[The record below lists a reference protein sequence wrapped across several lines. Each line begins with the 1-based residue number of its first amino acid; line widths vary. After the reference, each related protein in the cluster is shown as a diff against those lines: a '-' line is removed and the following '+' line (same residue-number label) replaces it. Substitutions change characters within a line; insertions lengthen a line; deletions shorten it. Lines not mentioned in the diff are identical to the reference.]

1 MQTQKDNKKPNTR
14 YTQSYDLFLRLA
26 DKVMSNRPWRKLGLF
41 SYYDAPYFDSE
52 SVFLSPKQV
61 MVAMAKEAA
70 REDKTVVFVMDALE
84 EGSMGF
90 SAEADFRQFMTLF
103 DEAFPDSMKFYF
115 GPADSD
121 KVWLHSLEHLKIP
134 ASWLVKKPYVFAE
147 VLTDASPTGEDW
159 GPGDVSFEDMSGL
172 HEVLVEKLGPPSLT
186 EEVLEKM
193 RKEVASKTRGIG
205 ASDYAGE
212 AIGLLVSPGTAVTHG
227 VKYLGK
233 LLSTVKDRRKKEVK
247 DVYLEWRQ
255 RVDNAYSR
263 DNLDRFF
270 DSTPEYDS
278 RVVAALL
285 QKKPVLVITETRDT
299 LFDAFLPLLLQ
310 NLMDEIGYVPPG
322 KRPRFHTEGEK
333 PASGGTEEEQSD
345 GQTPMDYERAG
356 VDESELPPVTGRLM
370 MTMMEEASAGA
381 EHHAVAGDD
390 SFGGKPRVII
400 LLDAAT
406 HLSNFERSFR
416 SVLRIPE
423 RFPNM
428 SVAASFFTNRE
439 TMTIA
444 LQEGVL
450 EYISNRALVM
460 DLNPALFE
468 AATSKLPVS
477 KKAWLEGRLR
487 EMAGI
492 TSNGG
497 AAFLEYYASADE
509 PWALRVLKKPRLGLA
524 KRVFHWLGRQ
534 K

>member
-1 MQTQKDNKKPNTR
+1 MQTRKDDKEPNSR
-14 YTQSYDLFLRLA
+14 YRQSYDLFARLTSN
-26 DKVMSNRPWRKLGLF
+26 VMSSRPWRKLGLF

-52 SVFLSPKQV
+52 SVYLSPKQV

-84 EGSMGF
+84 EGGMGF
-90 SAEADFRQFMTLF
+90 SAEADFRQFMALF
-103 DEAFPDSMKFYF
+103 DEVFPNSAKFYF
-115 GPADSD
+115 GAADSD
-121 KVWLHSLEHLKIP
+121 KVWLHALERLKIP
-134 ASWLVKKPYVFAE
+134 ASWLVNRPNVFAE
-147 VLTDASPTGEDW
+147 VLSDASATGEDL

-172 HEVLVEKLGPPSLT
+172 HEALVEKLGPPSLT

-193 RKEVASKTRGIG
+193 KKGVATRTRGIG

-212 AIGLLVSPGTAVTHG
+212 AISLLVSPGTAVTHG

-233 LLSTVKDRRKKEVK
+233 LVSTVKGRRKKEVK

-255 RVDNAYSR
+255 RVESAYSHE
-263 DNLDRFF
+263 NLGKFF
-270 DSTPEYDS
+270 DSAPDYNSGLAE
-278 RVVAALL
+278 ALS

-299 LFDAFLPLLLQ
+299 LFDAFLPLLLR
-310 NLMDEIGYVPPG
+310 NLMDEIGYVPPS
-322 KRPRFHTEGEK
+322 KRPRVHIHGEK
-333 PASGGTEEEQSD
+333 PTARGTEEEQSE
-345 GQTPMDYERAG
+345 GQASTDEELAR

-370 MTMMEEASAGA
+370 MTMIEEASAGA
-381 EHHAVAGDD
+381 ELHGVARDD
-390 SFGGKPRVII
+390 SFGGKPKVMI

-406 HLSNFERSFR
+406 HLSNFERSFG

-439 TMTIA
+439 TMSIA

-450 EYISNRALVM
+450 EYMGDRALVM
-460 DLNPALFE
+460 DLNPALFD
-468 AATSKLPVS
+468 AVTSKLPVS

-492 TSNGG
+492 TFDRG

-509 PWALRVLKKPRLGLA
+509 PWALRVLKKPKSGLA
-524 KRVFHWLGRQ
+524 KTVRRWLGRQ